1 MSVDISKCRPVELLL
16 VEDNENDV
24 RLTEISFQRSKL
36 AVNMHHVENGE
47 KCLAFLRKE
56 DDFAD
61 AVTPDLILLDLN
73 MPVMDGREVLAEI
86 VKDDKL
92 KHLPVVVLTTS
103 DDERDVL
110 SMYKLRCSS
119 YVTKPV
125 DFNKFQEIIQ
135 NLNSYWFT
143 IVMTPPTK

>member
-24 RLTEISFQRSKL
+24 MLTQKSFQRSKL
-36 AVNMHHVENGE
+36 VVNMHHVENGE
-47 KCLAFLRKE
+47 ACLAYLRKE
-56 DDFAD
+56 HDYAD

-119 YVTKPV
+119 YITKPV

-135 NLNSYWFT
+135 KLNAYWFM
-143 IVMTPPTK
+143 IVVTPPTT